1 LSLSFPSQNW
11 IYSMQIYR
19 LSTPGSLDNL
29 AMREEERP
37 AIGPDDVL
45 VRVRAV
51 SLNARDL
58 LMILGPQRYGPRT
71 DAVPASDAAGEI
83 VACGANVDHVGLGT
97 RVVLPFR
104 PGWIDG
110 PFDPAHLAGDLGGP
124 VDGVLAQYVAIAA
137 RAVVP
142 LPDDITF
149 EQASTLPCAGVTA
162 WSALTRGATLK
173 PGASVLVLGSGGVSI
188 FALQIAKAMG
198 CTVIATTSSDAKA
211 QVLRELGA
219 DRVVNYVTD
228 PEWHMAVRALTDGRG
243 VERVVE
249 VGGAGSLPK
258 SIQAL
263 APEGEI
269 ALVGLLD
276 NPMNTVSPLPL
287 MSCMGVVRGI
297 SVGSRADLAGLL
309 SLMHGRFEP
318 RIDRVFDFGEARE
331 ALDYLASRKHIGK
344 IVIRA

>member
-1 LSLSFPSQNW
+1 
-11 IYSMQIYR
+11 MQIYR
-19 LSTPGSLDNL
+19 LSALGSLDNL
-29 AMREEERP
+29 AIREEELP
-37 AIGPDDVL
+37 TIGPDDVL
-45 VRVRAV
+45 VHVRAV

-58 LMILGPQRYGPRT
+58 MMILGPPRYGPRT
-71 DAVPASDAAGEI
+71 DAVPTSDAAGEI
-83 VACGANVDHVGLGT
+83 VACGANVDHVGPGT
-97 RVVLPFR
+97 RVVIPFR

-110 PFDPAHLAGDLGGP
+110 PFDPAHLGGDLGGP

-142 LPDDITF
+142 VPDDVTF

-162 WSALTRGATLK
+162 WSSLTRGAPLK
-173 PGASVLVLGSGGVSI
+173 PGSSVLVLGTGGVSI

-198 CTVIATTSSDAKA
+198 CTVIATTSSDDKAKI
-211 QVLRELGA
+211 LRELGA
-219 DRVVNYVTD
+219 DHVVNYVTD
-228 PEWHMAVRALTDGRG
+228 PDWHLAVRALTNGRG
-243 VERVVE
+243 VDRVVE

-258 SIQAL
+258 SMQAL

-287 MSCMGVVRGI
+287 MACMGVVRGI

-309 SLMHGRFEP
+309 SMMHGRFEP
-318 RIDRVFDFGEARE
+318 KIDRVFDFAEAR
-331 ALDYLASRKHIGK
+331 AAFDYLAARRHIGK
-344 IVIRA
+344 IVIRI